1 MAAKR
6 GGSSD
11 DALKRALRYLS
22 YCPRSEAEVRRKLG
36 QLGFTSTVTDAT
48 IKRLRSLDY
57 LDDGKFARGFVRSRI
72 EGRGYGPL
80 RIERELRAR
89 GIEASLIQTVIREA
103 FPEAQG
109 KERAAELL
117 AKRFSGKDLWEE
129 KNLRRA
135 ISFLRRRGY
144 RDSVIAEVL
153 RLPLADY

>member
-6 GGSSD
+6 GGNSD

-36 QLGFTSTVTDAT
+36 QLGFASAVADAT
-48 IKRLRSLDY
+48 IKRLHSLEY
-57 LDDGKFARGFVRSRI
+57 LDDGKFARGFVRSRV

-80 RIERELRAR
+80 RIETELRAR
-89 GIEASLIQTVIREA
+89 GVEATLIQTVIQET

-109 KERAAELL
+109 KERAGEILG
-117 AKRFSGKDLWEE
+117 KRFGGKDLREE

-153 RLPLADY
+153 RLAADE